1 MTMTGGKCTR
11 GDQVEFAAAV
21 SFRAAARGTRGGV
34 GIPVMKKKTLPYYKL
49 KKKYG
54 VKHRDALAYKMSFF
68 LGVMALSLVGVSL
81 GIIKRSDA
89 PAPTGALT
97 SRVPSFFRG
106 GPDDVDVHPGASSRT
121 RRALVDDNAT
131 EECKTGLSTLN
142 VTLSP
147 DYPPD
152 IFSNEQ
158 RQQGA
163 IALHFL
169 FVAFCFIGL
178 AIVCDDYFEASLEAI
193 CEALG
198 LKEDV
203 AGATFMAAGGSA
215 PELFT
220 SIMGVFVSKS
230 DVGFGTIIGSAVFN
244 VLFVIAV
251 CAYVCPNLA
260 LTWWPLARDSVFYL
274 FAIVVLTCC
283 VEDQKVYW
291 HEAFILLCCYAL
303 YVMIMYF
310 NERLEKWVTAAV
322 EREKKRGNACT
333 RCFKAV
339 TDHFLFESLVY
350 IVILANVVAVF
361 AETPDATQATV
372 DVIFIINLTCSVFF
386 IVELVMRL
394 VANGLFSHWRDPLN
408 VFDGILVAL
417 IVLEWVLSLMSTG
430 TIDAGASSGVARIMR
445 VLRFFRAWRVLRLV
459 ALMRK
464 ANVVLL
470 DRGTQTEEGDDKNV
484 RGYMTK
490 EPSRRSLAGASGSNL
505 TQVKPVDAS
514 GSAFAKE
521 PGEKS
526 ESTGDSEPTEG
537 GDGDDD
543 DEGPPNPFE
552 VPESACGKFW
562 WAFGFPLHILMWLT
576 IPHPGGRCGTK
587 IWPVTFI
594 MCIAWITALSYAMVW
609 MAVLIGFTL
618 SIPDAIMGLTLLAGG
633 TSIPDA
639 LSSLAVAK
647 RGFGDMAVSSSIGSN
662 VFDILI
668 GLPVPWI
675 IACWMGMNGGAVE
688 IYSENLLIMI
698 LTLFIMVAIVIMT
711 ISWAGTFSLS
721 KCCFSVSLF
730 LFSLFLVSLSLALSL
745 SPSLS
750 PICLSLS
757 LSHLPLSLSLSW

>member
-1 MTMTGGKCTR
+1 MAIGKT
-11 GDQVEFAAAV
+11 ENTAV
-21 SFRAAARGTRGGV
+21 ASRAAAQGAMDIR
-34 GIPVMKKKTLPYYKL
+34 PVAKKSHMPYYKL

-54 VKHRDALAYKMSFF
+54 VKHREALVYKMSFF
-68 LGVMALSLVGVSL
+68 LGIVAVSLLGVSF
-81 GIIKRSDA
+81 GFIKRNEA
-89 PAPTGALT
+89 PRSEGISASEMPSFLRGGLSNDDVLT
-97 SRVPSFFRG
+97 SRVLAEG
-106 GPDDVDVHPGASSRT
+106 
-121 RRALVDDNAT
+121 NAT
-131 EECKTGLSTLN
+131 KECTTGLATLN

-147 DYPPD
+147 DYPAD

-158 RQQGA
+158 RKQGA
-163 IALHFL
+163 ILLHFL

-251 CAYVCPNLA
+251 CAYICPNLK

-283 VEDQKVYW
+283 VEDQEVYW

-303 YVMIMYF
+303 YVTIMYF
-310 NERLEKWVTAAV
+310 NHGLEKWVTAAV
-322 EREKKRGNACT
+322 EREKKRGNAFT
-333 RCFKAV
+333 RCLK
-339 TDHFLFESLVY
+339 TLTGHFLFETLVY
-350 IVILANVVAVF
+350 LVIIANVVAVF
-361 AETPDATQATV
+361 AESPTSSKETLDI
-372 DVIFIINLTCSVFF
+372 IFIVNMACSIFF
-386 IVELVMRL
+386 ILELIMRL
-394 VANGLFSHWRDPLN
+394 IADGLFSHWRDPLN
-408 VFDGILVAL
+408 VLDGVLVAL
-417 IVLEWVLSLMSTG
+417 ILLEWVLSLMSTG
-430 TIDAGASSGVARIMR
+430 TLDSGASSGVARVMR

-459 ALMRK
+459 SLMRK
-464 ANVVLL
+464 ANVVLS
-470 DRGTQTEEGDDKNV
+470 DKGTQTEEGDGKNV
-484 RGYMTK
+484 RGFMTK
-490 EPSRRSLAGASGSNL
+490 APSKRNVSQKADLTKVLPSDVSGSSPA
-505 TQVKPVDAS
+505 Q
-514 GSAFAKE
+514 E
-521 PGEKS
+521 PEEKS
-526 ESTGDSEPTEG
+526 ESLSDSESG
-537 GDGDDD
+537 GGETSGGANDDDDD

-562 WAFGFPLHILMWLT
+562 WAFGFPLHVLMWLT
-576 IPHPGGRCGTK
+576 IPHPEGKCGSK
-587 IWPVTFI
+587 IWPITFI

-609 MAVLIGFTL
+609 MAVLIGYTL

-668 GLPVPWI
+668 GLPIPWI
-675 IACWMGMNGGAVE
+675 IACWIGLNGGKVQ

-698 LTLFIMVAIVIMT
+698 LTLFIMVSLVIMT
-711 ISWAGTFSLS
+711 ISWAGWKLTVPLANVMMVLYFVFVAESLLLELNLIFP
-721 KCCFSVSLF
+721 KCG
-730 LFSLFLVSLSLALSL
+730 
-745 SPSLS
+745 
-750 PICLSLS
+750 
-757 LSHLPLSLSLSW
+757 